1 MARVFIIIAGISG
14 LLLVS
19 LGAFGAHAL
28 EQVIPPSH
36 LIWWQKAVHYQGIH
50 TLALFGVGLLILHHP
65 VRALLLS
72 GWLFVAGML
81 LFSGSLYVMALSD
94 LRSLALLTPIGG
106 TAFIA
111 GWLTLVIGAWRLPD
125 LHPR

>member
-1 MARVFIIIAGISG
+1 MARRFIIIAAISG
-14 LLLVS
+14 MLLVI

-28 EQVIPPSH
+28 EKSLPATH
-36 LIWWQKAVHYQGIH
+36 LIWWQKAVHYQGLH
-50 TLALFGVGLLILHHP
+50 SLALFGVGLLILHHP

-72 GWLFVAGML
+72 GWLFLAGIL
-81 LFSGSLYVMALSD
+81 LFSGSLYIMALTD
-94 LRSLALLTPIGG
+94 LRTLALLTPIGG
-106 TAFIA
+106 SAFIA